1 ERRELDWRN
10 LDDSKRRKGRAV
22 VPINDNLYDALI
34 EAQELAETDHVI
46 EWAGRP
52 VKNIRKPLERMKS
65 EDEAGIYVTAHMFRH
80 SAAVWMAQDNIP
92 IQKIAEY
99 LGHSDISVTY
109 KHYAR
114 YYPDHLR
121 DAADVLTW

>member
-1 ERRELDWRN
+1 
-10 LDDSKRRKGRAV
+10 
-22 VPINDNLYDALI
+22 
-34 EAQELAETDHVI
+34 VI
-46 EWAGRP
+46 EWVGKP
-52 VKNIRKPLERMKS
+52 VKNLRKPLEKMKA
-65 EDEAGIYVTAHMFRH
+65 ETGIYVTAHIFRH
-80 SAAVWMAQDNIP
+80 SAAVWMAHDNIP

-99 LGHSDISVTY
+99 LGHSDISVAY